1 MPLAVSA
8 QEKSSAVERLHR
20 WLERLITL
28 KRQKVLDEPELF
40 AMVSCMRSRFEKSVS
55 GAALKKLAQIAL
67 SGARGGS
74 RFLYE
79 YDEAL
84 VP

>member
-8 QEKSSAVERLHR
+8 QEKGSAVERLHR

-40 AMVSCMRSRFEKSVS
+40 ATYH
-55 GAALKKLAQIAL
+55 AIAFQ
-67 SGARGGS
+67 GARGGS
-74 RFLYE
+74 RFLYK
-79 YDEAL
+79 YDYAL